1 MVPQSRL
8 PFLVEVH
15 NNDHNRWPP
24 LLANLLFI
32 CHLRSA
38 TFWKPLSSPFLLH
51 LLSFSAAHVNLQ
63 LLYLLLLLSL
73 FLLSLPVFFL
83 FVQFPFTF
91 MTTASAVAV
100 AAERKNKLCLLAKVV
115 VYWTFFL
122 LCQLGRLS

>member
-1 MVPQSRL
+1 MATITGEFTVYFSP
-8 PFLVEVH
+8 
-15 NNDHNRWPP
+15 
-24 LLANLLFI
+24 
-32 CHLRSA
+32 LRSA
-38 TFWKPLSSPFLLH
+38 TFWKPLSSSFLLH

-63 LLYLLLLLSL
+63 LLYVLLLLLSL

-91 MTTASAVAV
+91 MTTAAAVAAV
-100 AAERKNKLCLLAKVV
+100 AAERKHKLCLLAKVV